1 MSDLTVFQIY
11 KASNMYDRF
20 VCKGGILH
28 DDCILHF
35 VLFLLHV
42 LQVKIVMCRSSIQ
55 MKVYETKYLKKL
67 NEKINTCINLTRT
80 YNEM

>member
-55 MKVYETKYLKKL
+55 MKVYETKTKYLKKI
-67 NEKINTCINLTRT
+67 NEKINTCIKSH
-80 YNEM
+80 